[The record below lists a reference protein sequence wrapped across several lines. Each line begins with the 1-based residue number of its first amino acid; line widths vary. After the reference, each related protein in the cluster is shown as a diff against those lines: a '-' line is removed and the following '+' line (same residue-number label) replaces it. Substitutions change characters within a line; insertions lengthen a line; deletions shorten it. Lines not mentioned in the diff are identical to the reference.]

1 MDGRILTFCEEMISE
16 LTHRSM
22 NEFPLKWRFT
32 DPKYRVLPEAHLAQI
47 RPLDV
52 DSSKRLWRY
61 ILDSDLH
68 AEDPFR
74 EGFFQSVESI
84 SIGDSHGND
93 DEDSRVRK
101 WLYRC
106 ALPFDKRVL
115 LCWQPDCAIETT
127 WKMLVKYWTDFY
139 YPVSDDLTVCDES
152 LQSVLLFHHAETVFF
167 GTNAPRTLGTEQDA
181 AGQSATAE

>member
-1 MDGRILTFCEEMISE
+1 MISG
-16 LTHRSM
+16 LTYRSM
-22 NEFPLKWRFT
+22 NEFPLKWRFI
-32 DPKYRVLPEAHLAQI
+32 DPKYQVLPEVHLSQVH
-47 RPLDV
+47 PLDV

-61 ILDSDLH
+61 ILESNLH

-74 EGFFQSVESI
+74 DGFFQSVESI
-84 SIGDSHGND
+84 LIGDSHGNA

-115 LCWQPDCAIETT
+115 LSWQPDWAVETT
-127 WKMLVKYWTDFY
+127 WKILVKYWTDFY

-152 LQSVLLFHHAETVFF
+152 LQLALLFHHSEKIFY
-167 GTNAPRTLGTEQDA
+167 GTNVPRTPGKEQIADD
-181 AGQSATAE
+181 